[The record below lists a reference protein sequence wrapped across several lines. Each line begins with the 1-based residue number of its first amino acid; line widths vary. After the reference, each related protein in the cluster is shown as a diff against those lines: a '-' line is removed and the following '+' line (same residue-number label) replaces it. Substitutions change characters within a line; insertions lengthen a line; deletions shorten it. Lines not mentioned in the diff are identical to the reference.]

1 MKTIL
6 LSILSLMGFG
16 SIASAQLTIDDC
28 QQQAKENY
36 PLIRKYD
43 LIRQSKNYNL
53 SNVAKAWLPQFQ
65 LNARA
70 TYQSEVTRIPIDFSQ
85 LGALGSLFPE
95 IPTPTKDQYQATIEA
110 SQVIWDSGAIR
121 SQRKLAEAGSE
132 VESQQLEV
140 EMYALEDRVN
150 QLFFGILLCD
160 AQLEQNRFLTDE
172 LQRNVVRVQSFMESG
187 VANQSDLDVVRI
199 EQLNAK
205 QVRTQIQS
213 ARRAYVEMLGM
224 MLGQELPENRT
235 LVKPDINNASFALAG
250 STRNL
255 RINRPELQFFSAQ
268 TRLFDAQK
276 ALIKSSFLPK
286 LGLFLQGGYGRPG
299 LNMLSDE
306 FDAFYIGGVRLS
318 WNFGALYT
326 QKNDLQKIEVN
337 KNTVDTQKDL
347 FLYNIRLSA
356 SRENQELH
364 RLHALMQ
371 DDDEIVSLRE
381 NIRKSAE
388 AKVENGT
395 LTVTDLMR
403 ELTQENIARQTK
415 TAHEIDLLR
424 AIYNLRNVTN

>member
-1 MKTIL
+1 
-6 LSILSLMGFG
+6 MGFG

-53 SNVAKAWLPQFQ
+53 SNVAKAWLPQVQ

-70 TYQSEVTRIPIDFSQ
+70 TYQSEVTKIPIDFSQ

-95 IPTPTKDQYQATIEA
+95 IPTPTKDQYQVTIEA
-110 SQVIWDSGAIR
+110 SQVIWDGGAIR

-213 ARRAYVEMLGM
+213 ARRAYVEMLGL
-224 MLGQELPENRT
+224 MLGQELPENMV

-268 TRLFDAQK
+268 ARLFDAQK

-326 QKNDLQKIEVN
+326 QKNDLRKIEVN
-337 KNTVDTQKDL
+337 KNAVDTQKDF

-356 SRENQELH
+356 SRENQELQ